1 MEDKQIVARLW
12 KREMSVLQ
20 TVSEKYG
27 RLLHRIALNILSL
40 PQDAEET
47 VNDTYLAL
55 WQGIPPA
62 KPDPFLPYLCSVCRN
77 LSVRR
82 LRSRSAQKRGGGY
95 DLCLEELARDL
106 PGPSLEDAV
115 DARELGRNIDRF
127 LDTLR
132 REDRVL
138 FVRRYWLGD
147 SLRAA
152 AGSIGISENTASVRL
167 HRIREKL
174 KNYLIKEGFV
184 HEAG

>member
-12 KREMSVLQ
+12 KREMGVLQ
-20 TVSEKYG
+20 TVAEKYG
-27 RLLHRIALNILSL
+27 GLLHRIAMNILSL

-47 VNDTYLAL
+47 VNDTYLAV

-62 KPDPFLPYLCSVCRN
+62 RPEPFLPYLCSMCRN

-95 DLCLEELARDL
+95 DLCMEELAQAL
-106 PGPSLEDAV
+106 PGPSLEETV
-115 DARELGRNIDRF
+115 DARALGRGIDCF

-152 AGSIGISENTASVRL
+152 AEHIGVSENAASVRL

-174 KNYLIKEGFV
+174 KNYLIKEGFL
-184 HEAG
+184 HEAE